1 MSCRHCIPIAL
12 SGMMLHIFRP
22 ISRAHIP
29 PYTLIFAIVTP
40 AAQECYGASMNW
52 RAVHGRIREIWSAIV
67 EDLPERSKRARGQI
81 KYDDERVFEAAL
93 YMVRHNIAMRDL
105 EDERYPSP
113 NPLYLRLAAMVR
125 SRVLD
130 RAWAAYLENASRAEL
145 ETWAGA
151 FERIRRNRRRSTK
164 GKARR
169 PRAKDKDSPSKPE
182 RTGLSPGLAWL
193 EILLRGLEDVCAE
206 KGIDME
212 PFTGREKR

>member
-1 MSCRHCIPIAL
+1 
-12 SGMMLHIFRP
+12 
-22 ISRAHIP
+22 
-29 PYTLIFAIVTP
+29 
-40 AAQECYGASMNW
+40 MNW

-130 RAWAAYLENASRAEL
+130 EAWAAYLKKATQAEL
-145 ETWAGA
+145 KEWLAA
-151 FERIRRNRRRSTK
+151 FERIKLNRRWKCMDEERRAKTPAK
-164 GKARR
+164 GKG
-169 PRAKDKDSPSKPE
+169 SKPE
-182 RTGLSPGLAWL
+182 RTGLSPGLAWI
-193 EILLRGLEDVCAE
+193 EILRRGLEDLCE
-206 KGIDME
+206 DRGIDLDIS
-212 PFTGREKR
+212 RERA

>member
-1 MSCRHCIPIAL
+1 MTIDFARE
-12 SGMMLHIFRP
+12 GFR
-22 ISRAHIP
+22 
-29 PYTLIFAIVTP
+29 
-40 AAQECYGASMNW
+40 AAPTE
-52 RAVHGRIREIWSAIV
+52 E
-67 EDLPERSKRARGQI
+67 
-81 KYDDERVFEAAL
+81 ERVFEAAL

-151 FERIRRNRRRSTK
+151 FERIQRNRRRSTK

-212 PFTGREKR
+212 RFIGRDKR